1 MGKRR
6 AGWVAGVALVA
17 ALVAGCGGGSSSD
30 SSSGSTRPTVA
41 TDETAVGS
49 VETSTTL
56 APGVTAGIDDL
67 NQDGEPDPICATQDF
82 GAGLVLRIPCLAAQG
97 YAHEPAEGTTMVSN
111 SAYGLPGLELDL
123 TGISGFA
130 SQARDPDGHKVVVLF
145 ITSDTLFDVGSAT
158 LSGPAM
164 DTLDGLTRVIQAN
177 WPTASV
183 QVRGHTDA
191 TGSAAANQTLSEQR
205 AAAAAAYLATKGI
218 DGSRLS
224 SVGLGSSV
232 PVVLETNPD
241 GSDNPLGRHDNRRVE
256 FVVRVP

>member
-30 SSSGSTRPTVA
+30 SSSGSTTPTGA
-41 TDETAVGS
+41 TDETTADS

-56 APGVTAGIDDL
+56 PPGVTAGIDDL
-67 NQDGEPDPICATQDF
+67 DQDGQPDPICSTQDF
-82 GAGLVLRIPCLAAQG
+82 GAGLVLRVPCNAAG
-97 YAHEPAEGTTMVSN
+97 YAHEPTPGTTLVPN
-111 SAYGLPGLELDL
+111 SAYGLPGIELDL
-123 TGISGFA
+123 TGISGNA
-130 SQARDPDGHKVVVLF
+130 AQARDPNGKKVVVFF
-145 ITSDTLFDVGSAT
+145 ISSDTLFDVGSST

-164 DTLDGLTRVIQAN
+164 ETFDGLARVIQGN
-177 WPTASV
+177 WPTAAV

-191 TGSAAANQTLSEQR
+191 TGSATGNQTLSEQR
-205 AAAAAAYLATKGI
+205 AAAAAAYMATKGI